1 MISATLSGEMTTAV
15 MTMMN
20 FISSSTH
27 HDDANEEYDNST
39 NIDVYTFNNP
49 KDFEEMFPRQMQ
61 EMFRAFGQL
70 FGDITPDF
78 PNDHTWHNRDLITP
92 GNENKDIRSEYLKPG
107 FQRKELN
114 SGSSNDADLDGKI
127 SSMDISG
134 FLKNKNDSDANDGTL
149 TNSQPSSNSCTFF
162 QTVITSSITKP
173 DGTTE
178 TRCIVKDHTGTIEE
192 TVTTTNNNPGS
203 MDQPDFPQSASVNA
217 MKSFLSLWRMF

>member
-1 MISATLSGEMTTAV
+1 
-15 MTMMN
+15 MTMTN

-27 HDDANEEYDNST
+27 HDDANEEYHNST
-39 NIDVYTFNNP
+39 NIDVNTFNDP

-70 FGDITPDF
+70 FGDITPNF
-78 PNDHTWHNRDLITP
+78 PNDHAWQNRDFIAPIIP

-107 FQRKELN
+107 FQRKEPN

-134 FLKNKNDSDANDGTL
+134 FLKNKNGSDANDGTL
-149 TNSQPSSNSCTFF
+149 TKPSSNSCIFL

-173 DGTTE
+173 DGTIE
-178 TRCIVKDHTGTIEE
+178 RRRIVKDHTGTIEE
-192 TVTTTNNNPGS
+192 TMTTTNNNPDS
-203 MDQPDFPQSASVNA
+203 MDQHDFPQSASVNA